1 MGWRTRSLLMMISM
15 KRGSTAQ
22 RVLLR
27 IGWDANFYVGWVGDE
42 ELMDWARMPL
52 EEVKVVA

>member
-1 MGWRTRSLLMMISM
+1 MMISM

-27 IGWDANFYVGWVGDE
+27 IGWDANFCVGWVGDE